1 NSRQIKNTPALASAI
16 AAVLGGANV
25 LATTFTNTTGP
36 VQQGQ
41 SDGGT
46 GNPSLNNPA
55 VTISFAGQTALSN
68 FDESPGITDLTPG
81 TSIVLHDGTD
91 GAPVTYTAPAGT
103 AVSVQLASSSF

>member
-1 NSRQIKNTPALASAI
+1 MNGRQKKNAAAVAGAV
-16 AAVLGGANV
+16 AAVLSGINV
-25 LATTFTNTTGP
+25 FATTYTNTSGP

-68 FDESPGITDLTPG
+68 FDESPGITELTPG
-81 TSIVLHDGTD
+81 TSIVLHDGTN
-91 GAPVTYTAPAGT
+91 GAPVTYTAPSGSGT
-103 AVSVQLASSSF
+103 FVQLA